1 MLMSMRN
8 EGTVTTSSVF
18 IWGAGNYRIRLPA
31 LFCLSTGIGGRSAL
45 KVLATIVLTR
55 TGHWLRSFHWGL
67 LAINSYQFDH
77 STAEKSCWLLR

>member
-31 LFCLSTGIGGRSAL
+31 LFCLSTGIGGSKCFEGPSDDSL
-45 KVLATIVLTR
+45 DSNWSLAEIFPLGFV
-55 TGHWLRSFHWGL
+55 GYKL
-67 LAINSYQFDH
+67 LPI
-77 STAEKSCWLLR
+77 